1 MSRVFIKTFIL
12 QALLFSILTGCAKEV
27 VLPPVEPWPSK
38 VVTSDGMGFFVYNLR
53 IPGTKQAVK
62 LREAET
68 ITWIPLAD
76 IANIRFTGPICDQYR
91 PARIFL
97 LRGGRLEGELFVHFI
112 IEGTSDQGY
121 WNMPMS
127 EVVALDIGSD

>member
-1 MSRVFIKTFIL
+1 MYRISIKSLIFL
-12 QALLFSILTGCAKEV
+12 MLLFSWLIGCAKEV

-38 VVTSDGMGFFVYNLR
+38 VVTSDGMGYFVYNLR

-62 LREAET
+62 MREGGA

-76 IANIRFTGPICDQYR
+76 IANIRFTGPVCDQYR

-97 LRGGRLEGELFVHFI
+97 LRGGRLEGELFVDFI

-121 WNMPMS
+121 WNIPMS
-127 EVVALDIGSD
+127 KVEAVDIGSD